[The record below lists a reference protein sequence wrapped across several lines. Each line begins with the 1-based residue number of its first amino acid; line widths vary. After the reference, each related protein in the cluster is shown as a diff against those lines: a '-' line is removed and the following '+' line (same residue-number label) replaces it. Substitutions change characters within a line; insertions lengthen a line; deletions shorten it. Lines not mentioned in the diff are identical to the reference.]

1 MLMDHIKC
9 FETMAVGVKD
19 IVPYSVAFSCGS
31 RISRGSVYTEKA
43 KDAAIGVGSIKYG
56 KIRLREFG

>member
-1 MLMDHIKC
+1 MLMDHISS

-31 RISRGSVYTEKA
+31 RISRGS
-43 KDAAIGVGSIKYG
+43 IKYG